1 MVVMDIIVNREYQ
14 GSKMV
19 NKVSKKVLNKVKKER
34 KEMQEV
40 KMKLLEYNLVHYWN
54 GLKNLQSS
62 VKPANYMVYKKQ

>member
-1 MVVMDIIVNREYQ
+1 MVVMDMIVNREYQ
-14 GSKMV
+14 GSKTA
-19 NKVSKKVLNKVKKER
+19 NKVSKKVLNKIKKER

-62 VKPANYMVYKKQ
+62 VKLANYMVYKKQ